1 MEHGLISTIALSFLF
16 AFVAG
21 LVAVRL
27 GLPPLVGYLLAGIA
41 VGPHTPG
48 VLADT
53 VLAQQLSEIG
63 VILLMFGVGLHFSF
77 RDLLRMR
84 HIALPGAVLQ
94 IVAATAMGMVLA
106 QWWGWDL
113 PAAILFGLALS
124 VASTVV
130 LLRALEAENV
140 LSTVHGRIAVGWLVV
155 EDLVMV
161 LALVML
167 PTLGTLQ
174 GKNISSLFTSV
185 ELWQSLAVVLIKV
198 SIFSAVM
205 IGAGAKAV
213 PWLLQAVVKA
223 DSRELFTLA
232 VIAVAIGIAYAA
244 SALFGVSFAL
254 GAFLAGV
261 VINGSHISHRAAAN
275 ALPFQDAFAVLFF
288 VAVGMLFDP
297 MVVLDKP
304 WHVLG
309 AVAIILVGKSI
320 VAFAIVLFF
329 KYPLVTAL
337 TVSASLAQIG
347 EFSFILASLGLMHGL
362 LPPEGQSII
371 LASALISITLN
382 PLAFKSIKPILAL
395 IEKSP
400 RWNARFNRNQDKLAT
415 PDVEISHE
423 HMQDH
428 VVLIGYGRVGRRIGE
443 QLDDMELP
451 YLVIEHDRHFVE
463 QLRRRHA
470 PVIYGDASL
479 PGILEH
485 AELSRA
491 RLLVITTPERFQAR
505 RIIELARKLNPEI
518 DIIVR
523 THHDD
528 EYQFLK
534 NLGIVSVVMGER
546 ELARSMGEEIG
557 RRFRFLPV
565 TDRDDVNDGD
575 SPNTT

>member
-1 MEHGLISTIALSFLF
+1 MVEHTLIATIALSFLF

-21 LVAVRL
+21 LLAVRI
-27 GLPPLVGYLLAGIA
+27 GLPPLVGYLLAGVA

-48 VLADT
+48 FVADIS
-53 VLAQQLSEIG
+53 LAQQLSEIG

-77 RDLLRMR
+77 RDLLKMR

-94 IVAATAMGMVLA
+94 ILAATAMGAALA
-106 QWWGWDL
+106 HWWGWDT
-113 PAAILFGLALS
+113 PAAILFGLSLS

-130 LLRALEAENV
+130 LLRGLEEHKV
-140 LSTVHGRIAVGWLVV
+140 LNTVHGRIAVGWLVV

-167 PTLGTLQ
+167 PALDALKGGDNLLSNSGFWLSLGL
-174 GKNISSLFTSV
+174 
-185 ELWQSLAVVLIKV
+185 VLVKV
-198 SIFSAVM
+198 SVFSAVM
-205 IGAGAKAV
+205 IVAGAKVV
-213 PWLLQAVVKA
+213 PWLLQLVVKT

-232 VIAVAIGIAYAA
+232 VIAVALGIAYAA
-244 SALFGVSFAL
+244 ATLFGVSFAL

-297 MVVLDKP
+297 SVLLNSP
-304 WHVLG
+304 WHVLA
-309 AVAIILVGKSI
+309 AVAIILIGKSL
-320 VAFAIVLFF
+320 VAFVIVLAF

-337 TVSASLAQIG
+337 TVSAGLAQIG
-347 EFSFILASLGLMHGL
+347 EFSFILASLGMLHGL
-362 LPPEGQSII
+362 LPVEGQNII

-382 PLAFKSIKPILAL
+382 PLTFRSIKPILAV
-395 IEKSP
+395 IEKNP
-400 RWNARFNRNQDKLAT
+400 RWAARFNRNQDKLAAPAT
-415 PDVEISHE
+415 ELGQQ
-423 HMQDH
+423 HMHDH
-428 VVLIGYGRVGRRIGE
+428 VVLIGFGRVGRRIGA
-443 QLDDMELP
+443 QLDAMQLP

-463 QLRRRHA
+463 TLRKRQL

-485 AELSRA
+485 AELSQA
-491 RLLVITTPERFQAR
+491 RILVITTPERFQTR
-505 RIIELARKLNPEI
+505 RVIELARQLNPDI

-528 EYQFLK
+528 EYQHLK
-534 NLGIVSVVMGER
+534 DMGIDSVVMGER
-546 ELARSMGEEIG
+546 ELAQRMGEEIG
-557 RRFRFLPV
+557 RRLHVLP
-565 TDRDDVNDGD
+565 TA
-575 SPNTT
+575 SAEQMSESA

>member
-1 MEHGLISTIALSFLF
+1 MDHTLIATIALSFLF
-16 AFVAG
+16 AFIAG
-21 LVAVRL
+21 LIAARI

-41 VGPHTPG
+41 VGPNTPG
-48 VLADT
+48 FVADT
-53 VLAQQLSEIG
+53 ALAQQLSEIG

-77 RDLLRMR
+77 RDLLKMR

-94 IVAATAMGMVLA
+94 ILAATAMGGAMA
-106 QWWGWDL
+106 WWWGWDL
-113 PAAILFGLALS
+113 PASILFGLALS

-130 LLRALEAENV
+130 LLRGLEENNV
-140 LSTVHGRIAVGWLVV
+140 LNTVHGRIAVGWLVV

-167 PTLGTLQ
+167 PTLGALK
-174 GKNISSLFTSV
+174 GGDASSLFTSGAF
-185 ELWQSLAVVLIKV
+185 WQSLGLVLVKV
-198 SIFSAVM
+198 AIFSAVM
-205 IGAGAKAV
+205 IIAGARAV
-213 PWLLQAVVKA
+213 PWLLQMVVKT

-244 SALFGVSFAL
+244 ATLFGVSFAL

-297 MVVLDKP
+297 MVLLDKP
-304 WHVLG
+304 WHVLA
-309 AVAIILVGKSI
+309 AVAIILVGKSL
-320 VAFAIVLFF
+320 VAFGIVLFF

-337 TVSASLAQIG
+337 TVSAGLAQIG
-347 EFSFILASLGLMHGL
+347 EFSFILASLGLIHGL

-382 PLAFKSIKPILAL
+382 PLTFKSIKPILAL

-400 RWNARFNRNQDKLAT
+400 RWNSRFNRNQDKLAT
-415 PDVEISHE
+415 PDVEIDHE
-423 HMQDH
+423 QMQDH
-428 VVLIGYGRVGRRIGE
+428 VVLIGFGRVGRRIGE
-443 QLDDMELP
+443 QLDDMQLP
-451 YLVIEHDRHFVE
+451 YLVIEHDRHYVE
-463 QLRRRHA
+463 QLRKRHL

-485 AELSRA
+485 AELTHA
-491 RLLVITTPERFQAR
+491 RILVITTPERFQTR
-505 RIIELARKLNPEI
+505 RVIELARKLNPHI

-528 EYQFLK
+528 EYQHLK
-534 NLGIVSVVMGER
+534 DLGIASVVMGER
-546 ELARSMGEEIG
+546 ELAQRMGDEIG
-557 RRFRFLPV
+557 RRFSVLPV
-565 TDRDDVNDGD
+565 TTTASDDE
-575 SPNTT
+575 PTAA

>member
-1 MEHGLISTIALSFLF
+1 MEHTLIATIALSFLF

-21 LVAVRL
+21 LLAVRI
-27 GLPPLVGYLLAGIA
+27 GLPPLVGYLLAGVA

-48 VLADT
+48 FVADIS
-53 VLAQQLSEIG
+53 LAQQLSEIG

-77 RDLLRMR
+77 RDLLKMR

-94 IVAATAMGMVLA
+94 ILAATAMGAALA
-106 QWWGWDL
+106 HWWGWDT
-113 PAAILFGLALS
+113 PAAILFGLSLS

-130 LLRALEAENV
+130 LLRGLEEHKV
-140 LSTVHGRIAVGWLVV
+140 LNTVHGRIAVGWLVV

-167 PTLGTLQ
+167 PALDALKGGDNLLSNSGFWLSLGL
-174 GKNISSLFTSV
+174 
-185 ELWQSLAVVLIKV
+185 VLVKV
-198 SIFSAVM
+198 SVFSAVM
-205 IGAGAKAV
+205 IVAGAKVV
-213 PWLLQAVVKA
+213 PWLLQLVVKT

-232 VIAVAIGIAYAA
+232 VIAVALGIAYAA
-244 SALFGVSFAL
+244 ATLFGVSFAL

-297 MVVLDKP
+297 SVLLNSP
-304 WHVLG
+304 WHVLA
-309 AVAIILVGKSI
+309 AVAIILIGKSL
-320 VAFAIVLFF
+320 VAFVIVLAF

-337 TVSASLAQIG
+337 TVSAGLAQIG
-347 EFSFILASLGLMHGL
+347 EFSFILASLGMLHGL
-362 LPPEGQSII
+362 LPVEGQNII

-382 PLAFKSIKPILAL
+382 PLTFRSIKPILAV
-395 IEKSP
+395 IEKNP
-400 RWNARFNRNQDKLAT
+400 RWAARFNRNQDKLAAPAT
-415 PDVEISHE
+415 ELGQQ
-423 HMQDH
+423 HMHDH
-428 VVLIGYGRVGRRIGE
+428 VVLIGFGRVGRRIGA
-443 QLDDMELP
+443 QLDAMQLP

-463 QLRRRHA
+463 TLRKRQL

-485 AELSRA
+485 AELSQA
-491 RLLVITTPERFQAR
+491 RILVITTPERFQTR
-505 RIIELARKLNPEI
+505 RVIELARQLNPDI

-528 EYQFLK
+528 EYQHLK
-534 NLGIVSVVMGER
+534 DMGIDSVVMGER
-546 ELARSMGEEIG
+546 ELAQRMGEEIG
-557 RRFRFLPV
+557 RRLHVLP
-565 TDRDDVNDGD
+565 TA
-575 SPNTT
+575 SAEQMSESA

>member
-1 MEHGLISTIALSFLF
+1 MEHTLIATIAVSFLF

-21 LVAVRL
+21 LVAARV
-27 GLPPLVGYLLAGIA
+27 GLPPLVGYLLAGVA

-48 VLADT
+48 FVADLA
-53 VLAQQLSEIG
+53 LAQQLSEIG

-77 RDLLRMR
+77 RDLLKMR

-94 IVAATAMGMVLA
+94 IAAATLMGGGMA
-106 QWWGWDL
+106 WWWGWDL

-130 LLRALEAENV
+130 LLRGLEENNV
-140 LSTVHGRIAVGWLVV
+140 LDTVHGRIAVGWLVV

-167 PTLGTLQ
+167 PALGALK
-174 GKNISSLFTSV
+174 GGDAVSVFTSAAF
-185 ELWQSLAVVLIKV
+185 WQSLGLVLLKVGIFATVMVV
-198 SIFSAVM
+198 
-205 IGAGAKAV
+205 AGARLV
-213 PWLLQAVVKA
+213 PWLLQLVVKT

-244 SALFGVSFAL
+244 ATLFGVSFAL

-297 MVVLDKP
+297 SVLIDKP

-309 AVAIILVGKSI
+309 AVAIILVGKSL

-337 TVSASLAQIG
+337 TVSAGLAQIG
-347 EFSFILASLGLMHGL
+347 EFSFILVSLGMLHGL
-362 LPPEGQSII
+362 LPAEAQSII

-382 PLAFKSIKPILAL
+382 PATFRSIKPILTL
-395 IEKSP
+395 IEKNEYWHS
-400 RWNARFNRNQDKLAT
+400 RFNRNRDELAT
-415 PDVEISHE
+415 PAVEIDHDRM
-423 HMQDH
+423 HNH
-428 VVLIGYGRVGRRIGE
+428 VVLVGYGRVGRRIGE
-443 QLDDMELP
+443 QLDDMQLP
-451 YLVIEHDRHFVE
+451 YLVIEHDRHYVE
-463 QLRRRHA
+463 QLRKRHI
-470 PVIYGDASL
+470 PIIYGDASL

-485 AELSRA
+485 AELTHA
-491 RLLVITTPERFQAR
+491 RVLAITTPERFQTR
-505 RIIELARKLNPEI
+505 RVIELARKLNPSI
-518 DIIVR
+518 DIVVR
-523 THHDD
+523 THQDD
-528 EYQFLK
+528 EFQYLK
-534 NLGIVSVVMGER
+534 NLGIASVVMGER
-546 ELARSMGEEIG
+546 ELAQRMGDEVG
-557 RRFRFLPV
+557 RRFSVLP
-565 TDRDDVNDGD
+565 T
-575 SPNTT
+575 P